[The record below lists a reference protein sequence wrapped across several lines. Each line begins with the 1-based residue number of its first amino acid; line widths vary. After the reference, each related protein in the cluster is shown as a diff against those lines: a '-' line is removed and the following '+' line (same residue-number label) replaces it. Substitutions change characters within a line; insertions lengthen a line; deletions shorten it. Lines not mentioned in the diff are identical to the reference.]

1 VSTEEFKSNA
11 ALICAAPLMY
21 KACMLMDK
29 IYALSNCSEPEAYL
43 NISNTDEEL
52 SAQLEEVWTK
62 IEQIKSMNL

>member
-1 VSTEEFKSNA
+1 
-11 ALICAAPLMY
+11 MY